1 MYQNRYQ
8 KERCTI
14 QFLDSIEAQRGA
26 YGTQIRI
33 G

>member
-8 KERCTI
+8 NQKEI
-14 QFLDSIEAQRGA
+14 QFLDSMEAQRGA